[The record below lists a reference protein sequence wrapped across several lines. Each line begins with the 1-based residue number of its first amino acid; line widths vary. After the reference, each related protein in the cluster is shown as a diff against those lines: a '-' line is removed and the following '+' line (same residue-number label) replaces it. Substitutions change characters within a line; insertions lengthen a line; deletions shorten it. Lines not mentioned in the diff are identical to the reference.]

1 MSLNNNL
8 DLYFFNNFVIHDSI
22 IEMNMI
28 DKLFE
33 YYRKNQAALVEKYSG
48 KYLVITSDNVE
59 PYDNE
64 MEAYSYAV
72 GKYGLGNF
80 ILQLCTSGEQ
90 SYSQH
95 FFTARVAF

>member
-1 MSLNNNL
+1 M
-8 DLYFFNNFVIHDSI
+8 YFFTNFAIHDSI
-22 IEMNMI
+22 KEMNMV

-33 YYRKNQAALVEKYSG
+33 YYRKNQATLVEKYSG

-59 PYDNE
+59 SFDNE
-64 MEAYSYAV
+64 MTAYSYAV

-95 FFTARVAF
+95 FFTARVSF